1 MKFAGAVLKYTN
13 VDCDNVYDNIEDA
26 RNKLLQ
32 NLNEY
37 VLKETYIENKN
48 IALYNIN
55 QLKEKILDP
64 ENLAIFKLFKEQK

>member
-32 NLNEY
+32 NLN
-37 VLKETYIENKN
+37 
-48 IALYNIN
+48 
-55 QLKEKILDP
+55 
-64 ENLAIFKLFKEQK
+64 